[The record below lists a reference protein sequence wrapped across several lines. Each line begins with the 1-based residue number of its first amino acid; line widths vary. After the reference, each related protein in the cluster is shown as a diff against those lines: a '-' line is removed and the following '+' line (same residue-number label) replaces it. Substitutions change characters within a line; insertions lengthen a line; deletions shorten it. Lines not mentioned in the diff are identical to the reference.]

1 MKPFFKRSSFKVFV
15 LVVLLLTALWLL
27 SLLGA
32 VFVLLLLSLIMTY
45 LLTPVI
51 DALQTRG
58 INRVISILAVYALIA
73 VIILWLVRTF
83 LPPLIAQVVSL
94 ESAIRAPAFAE
105 RLHAIQAELHSKF
118 PFVNFG
124 NISDEFNNM
133 LIQLAG
139 KWLTILTSA
148 GSALMMLV
156 IVPFIAFFFLKD
168 GEDIIR
174 SFIALVPNRYF
185 EMTLNVVHKIG
196 IQLGR
201 YVRAWLTE
209 AAIVGIL
216 AIVGLSLL
224 GVRYAIIIGAV
235 AGVANLIPYLGPI
248 VGAIPAIIVS
258 FVQNG
263 NPDLFLP
270 IVALFV
276 AIRLVDDIVIVPT
289 VYSRGVSVHPLT
301 VVLLILVSAELKGI
315 VGMVLAIPLY
325 TVFRVII
332 KETYWGLESYTITK
346 AETGRRIRD
355 ADRAR
360 QGT

>member
-1 MKPFFKRSSFKVFV
+1 MKPIFRRSSFKVFV
-15 LVVLLLTALWLL
+15 LVVILLVALWLL

-51 DALQTRG
+51 DALEMRG
-58 INRVISILAVYALIA
+58 LNRVVSILAIYALIA
-73 VIILWLVRTF
+73 VIIVGLVRTF
-83 LPPLIAQVVSL
+83 LPPLIAQFVSL
-94 ESAIRAPAFAE
+94 ESAVRAPAFAE
-105 RLHAIQAELHSKF
+105 RLHAIQAGLHSKF

-124 NISDEFNNM
+124 DISDEFNKM

-174 SFIALVPNRYF
+174 GFITLVPNRYF

-196 IQLGR
+196 VQLGR

-216 AIVGLSLL
+216 AILGLSVL
-224 GVRYAIIIGAV
+224 GVRYAVIIGAV

-248 VGAIPAIIVS
+248 VGAVPAILVS

-263 NPDLFLP
+263 SFQLFLP

-276 AIRLVDDIVIVPT
+276 AIRLVDDIIIVPT
-289 VYSRGVSVHPLT
+289 VYSRGVSVHPLM

-325 TVFRVII
+325 TVFRVIV
-332 KETYWGLESYTITK
+332 KETYWGLESYRITK
-346 AETGRRIRD
+346 AETRRKVPDAGRV
-355 ADRAR
+355 R
-360 QGT
+360 QEI